1 MPKPLPVV
9 GCFVA
14 FLATALS
21 GQVPPGQPGSGQD
34 VPRYGRDI
42 RPLLADRCFRCHGP
56 DPATREAGL
65 RLDERDAA
73 IAARD
78 DGDPA
83 IVPGDAEHSELWRRI
98 VRHDDERMPP
108 KESGKPP
115 FDATQL
121 ATLRRWIDG
130 GAPYEPHWAFVP
142 PVQRALPDGTAPHPV
157 DRWLASRRGDQP
169 ANPPADL
176 GTQARR
182 LFLVLT
188 GLPPTP
194 DEQAAFTAEA
204 STDPTAYERLVDR
217 LLGSEPYRSR
227 HAEHLAS
234 LWLDAARYADT
245 SGIHM
250 DAGRQAWAWRDWLLR
265 ALRDDLPFDRFVT
278 EQLAGDLLPGATVDQ
293 KVATGFLRNH
303 VTTDEGG
310 AIDEEYLV
318 EYAAERTA
326 TVGSVFL
333 GLTLG
338 CARCHDH
345 KYDPIRQQDYYQL
358 FAFFRHNREPG
369 LYSQVPD
376 SNRALEPFLPVPTEE
391 QQAEGE
397 RLRQAH
403 TAAVS
408 ALATIDPAEQ
418 AAFATFTREVLGD
431 GPGWF
436 VPTPVRVHSSGG
448 ATLSIRDDGSW
459 LASGANPATDEHRIE
474 FELPG
479 DRRALRWLCVE
490 ALPDPSLPAGK
501 VGRAPNGNAVLQSL
515 QVELGATGS
524 EGPWQRASFD
534 HAFADVEQDNGDF
547 AAVNA
552 LAEDDGAGWAVD
564 AHRRDPGP
572 RRLAVLASAPLDLGG
587 PTTLRLTLRYDS
599 VYAQHTFGRVRLHLA
614 AANPT
619 LLDRLPLSTG
629 RFHVAGPFAA
639 GGRDALYDRAFGP
652 EHARRLDKHAQWDEV
667 GWRFDERLVLD
678 RANGELPD
686 GANATYV
693 AQRVFAPSPR
703 VVQVALGSD
712 DGFQLFVDG
721 QRVAERRVDR
731 GVALDQDSATFPLG
745 AGEHLLVLKVVNT
758 GGAGGFALRY
768 RPADG
773 ELAGALRLL
782 ALPGGNTADA
792 EPQLLAAYRE
802 RFSPGYRARRQEVA
816 DLEQRLADLERATPR
831 AMVMDE
837 LETPRETFVLL
848 RGEYDKPDRTRP
860 VRPELPAVFGSLPP
874 DAPRNRLGL
883 ARWLVAD
890 DNPLVARVA
899 VNRLWEF
906 VFGQGLV
913 RTSEDFGLQGEWPVH
928 PELLDWLAVEFRQR
942 GRSVRAM
949 LRLLVTSDAF
959 RQDARRS
966 AAAADDPDNRLLTWF
981 PRRRLSAEAIRD
993 QALFASGLLVERFG
1007 GPSVKPYQPAGLW
1020 QEVAMLQSNTRVY
1033 QQDEGPSLWRRSL
1046 YTYWKRACPPPGLL
1060 TLDAPTR
1067 EFCTIRRS
1075 TTNTPLQALV
1085 LWNDPQ
1091 FVEAARALAQ
1101 RTLADA
1107 TLGDD
1112 AARLQAMH
1120 RRCTGEALDGD
1131 GLAAALTT
1139 LRTLRARFAN
1149 APADAAALLQ
1159 VGSSARSDTEP
1170 RELAPLV
1177 VLASAFLNLD
1187 ATLSLW

>member
-1 MPKPLPVV
+1 MPKPFPVV
-9 GCFVA
+9 GVFVVC
-14 FLATALS
+14 LATAL
-21 GQVPPGQPGSGQD
+21 SGQD

-56 DPATREAGL
+56 DPAKREAGL

-108 KESGKPP
+108 TESGKTP
-115 FDATQL
+115 FDAAQL

-130 GAPYEPHWAFVP
+130 GAPYEPHWSFVP
-142 PVQRALPDGTAPHPV
+142 PVQQPLPAGDAAHPV
-157 DRWLASRRGDQP
+157 DRWLASRRGGLL

-176 GTQARR
+176 PTQARR

-194 DEQAAFTAEA
+194 DELAAFVAEA
-204 STDPTAYERLVDR
+204 STDPKAYERLVDR
-217 LLGSEPYRSR
+217 LLGSEPYQSR

-234 LWLDAARYADT
+234 LWLDAGRYADT

-250 DAGRQAWAWRDWLLR
+250 DAGRQAWVYRDWLLR

-376 SNRALEPFLPVPTEE
+376 SNRALEPFLPVPTPE

-397 RLRQAH
+397 RLRTAH
-403 TAAVS
+403 TAAVK

-418 AAFATFTREVLGD
+418 AAFAAFTQEVLGD

-436 VPTPVRVHSSGG
+436 VPKPVRVHSSGG

-459 LASGANPATDEHRIE
+459 LASGENPATDEHQIE

-479 DRRALRWLCVE
+479 DRRSLRWLCIE
-490 ALPDPSLPAGK
+490 ALPDPSLPGGK

-515 QVELGATGS
+515 QVELRATGS

-547 AAVNA
+547 VAVNA
-552 LAEDDGAGWAVD
+552 LADDDGAGWAVD
-564 AHRRDPGP
+564 AHRRDPLP
-572 RRLAVLASAPLDLGG
+572 RRLAVLASAPLELGG

-599 VYAQHTFGRVRLHLA
+599 VYAQHAFGRVRLHLA

-619 LLDRLPLSTG
+619 LLDRLPLATG
-629 RFHVAGPFAA
+629 RFHVAGPFSAS
-639 GGRDALYDRAFGP
+639 GRDALYDRAFGP
-652 EHARRLDKHAQWDEV
+652 EHARRLDPRAQWDEV
-667 GWRFDERLVLD
+667 GWRFDERLQLD

-693 AQRVFAPSPR
+693 AQRVFAPTPR
-703 VVQVALGSD
+703 VVQVGLGSD
-712 DGFQLFVDG
+712 DGFQLYVDG

-773 ELAGALRLL
+773 ELAGALRQLV
-782 ALPGGNTADA
+782 LPGLDTTA

-802 RFSPGYRARRQEVA
+802 RFSPGYRARQQEVA
-816 DLEQRLADLERATPR
+816 DLTQRLAELERRTPR

-860 VRPELPAVFGSLPP
+860 VQPELPAVFGSLPP
-874 DAPRNRLGL
+874 GAPRNRLGL

-913 RTSEDFGLQGEWPVH
+913 RTSEDFGLQGEWPDH

-942 GRSVRAM
+942 GLSLRTM

-966 AAAADDPDNRLLTWF
+966 EHAAHDPENRLLTWF

-993 QALFASGLLVERFG
+993 QALFVAGLLVERFG

-1020 QEVAMLQSNTRVY
+1020 QEVAMVQSNTRTY
-1033 QQDEGPSLWRRSL
+1033 QQDEGPDLWRRSL

-1107 TLGDD
+1107 ALVDD

-1120 RRCTGEALDGD
+1120 RRCTGAALDGA

-1149 APADAAALLQ
+1149 APTDAAALLQ
-1159 VGSSARSDTEP
+1159 VGSSARSDAEP

-1187 ATLSLW
+1187 ATLSLF